1 MPWTVFRAIGVNH
14 LEVGNH
20 QEMTRRYIEVLIDLM
35 IFRFNQDSKCSQD

>member
-20 QEMTRRYIEVLIDLM
+20 QEMTRRYNEV
-35 IFRFNQDSKCSQD
+35 FNRFDDFQIQTR